1 VIRSRASERR
11 RRLPKIAERKRKR
24 SAAGDADSTALSVT
38 SSSPASKPRDVSA
51 KSKHHYR
58 HYYEKKVKHLLK
70 AAHILHYC
78 SIAILGVFVIQ
89 VDTHTHTH
97 GWRRGVVASG
107 VRRMNEVNAQLVP
120 GWVTVFGRL
129 YHLGM

>member
-1 VIRSRASERR
+1 MVGPGNRHCANCIGTLSFRIRSVIRSRASERR

-24 SAAGDADSTALSVT
+24 SAAGDADSTALSMT
-38 SSSPASKPRDVSA
+38 SSSSASKPRDVSA
-51 KSKHHYR
+51 RSKHHYR

-89 VDTHTHTH
+89 VDTHTHTRTH
-97 GWRRGVVASG
+97 
-107 VRRMNEVNAQLVP
+107 
-120 GWVTVFGRL
+120 THTHTHT
-129 YHLGM
+129 HL